1 MTLKEHIDDIC
12 YNLAKQ
18 VYSSEAL
25 VSEGIVRR
33 ILEALEWPRFNPQ
46 VVIPEYP
53 VDGGRVDFALCH
65 PPSKPLV
72 FIEVKPVGK
81 SGGAEKQLFE
91 YAFHKGVPV
100 VILTDGKEWHFFH
113 PSGQG
118 EYNERKVYNVDLTE
132 IDHVESTARLSRYLN
147 YQSICTGEAIKAIE
161 DDYRAV
167 SKQRQTEASLPEA
180 WIRLVQEEDEI
191 LLDVV
196 AEKTESLCG
205 DKPSADQVLKFVKSL
220 VQVES
225 HSKETPLPPIPKK
238 IPSPPI
244 ISSSRFVVTMSDG
257 ERIDYPV
264 AADTF
269 AEVIER
275 LGLKR
280 VEKVNPKLL
289 STSNTYRAFR
299 QRGRYYINV
308 GFSNGQKK
316 NILENLANAL
326 GARLLVESHPKET
339 PTSTNVEE
347 GTKLQKQKPRSR
359 FVVTMPDGERIDRP
373 VAADTFADVIEKL
386 GLAQAEKIE
395 PKHIS
400 TSNTYRNFKRRGQYF
415 IDTNLTNRRKK
426 NILENIAEAL
436 GVPIYVNMVPKN

>member
-1 MTLKEHIDDIC
+1 MTLEEHIDDIRD
-12 YNLAKQ
+12 NLRRK
-18 VYSSEAL
+18 VFTSEAL

-33 ILEALEWPRFNPQ
+33 LLEALEWPRFNPQ
-46 VVIPEYP
+46 IVIPEYP
-53 VDGGRVDFALCH
+53 VEGGRVDFALCH

-132 IDHVESTARLSRYLN
+132 VDHVESTARLSRYLN

-205 DKPSADQVLKFVKSL
+205 NKPSGEQVLKYLNSL
-220 VQVES
+220 VHAES
-225 HSKETPLPPIPKK
+225 RPKEIPLPPIRKK
-238 IPSPPI
+238 IPSPRV

-257 ERIDYPV
+257 ERIDHPV

-269 AEVIER
+269 VETIEK
-275 LGLKR
+275 LGLEQ

-289 STSNTYRAFR
+289 STSNTYRKFR
-299 QRGRYYINV
+299 QRGRYYINID
-308 GFSNGQKK
+308 FTNDKKKTILDNLSNT
-316 NILENLANAL
+316 L
-326 GARLLVESHPKET
+326 GARLLVESHPKGVSASPSQQEPQNSIGKKP
-339 PTSTNVEE
+339 PT
-347 GTKLQKQKPRSR
+347 R
-359 FVVTMPDGERIDRP
+359 FVVTMPDDERIDRP
-373 VAADTFADVIEKL
+373 VAADTFADAIEKL
-386 GLAQAEKIE
+386 GLEQVEKVK
-395 PKHIS
+395 PKLIS
-400 TSNTYRNFKRRGQYF
+400 TSNVYSNFRKRGRYY
-415 IDTNLTNRRKK
+415 ININLNNDQKK
-426 NILENIAEAL
+426 NHLEDIAEAL
-436 GVPIYVNMVPKN
+436 GVRLNVKIVPKN

>member
-1 MTLKEHIDDIC
+1 MTLKEHIDDIR
-12 YNLAKQ
+12 NRLKEGGFKN
-18 VYSSEAL
+18 EAS
-25 VSEGIVRR
+25 VSQGIVLR
-33 ILEALEWPRFNPQ
+33 LLGELDWPSHDTQ

-53 VDGGRVDFALCH
+53 VEGRRVDFALCQ

-81 SGGAEKQLFE
+81 IEGAEKQLFE

-118 EYNERKVYNVDLTE
+118 EYKDRKVYNVDLTE
-132 IDHVESTARLSRYLN
+132 VDHAESTARLSRYLN

-167 SKQRQTEASLPEA
+167 SKQRQAEANLPEA

-205 DKPSADQVLKFVKSL
+205 DKPSTDQVLNFVKSL

-225 HSKETPLPPIPKK
+225 HSKEIPLPPIPKK
-238 IPSPPI
+238 IPRSPK

-257 ERIDYPV
+257 EKIDYSV
-264 AADTF
+264 ASDTF

-289 STSNTYRAFR
+289 STSNTYRVFR
-299 QRGRYYINV
+299 KRGGYYININ
-308 GFSNGQKK
+308 FTNDQKK
-316 NILENLANAL
+316 KILENLANTL
-326 GARLLVESHPKET
+326 GTRLVVESHPK
-339 PTSTNVEE
+339 
-347 GTKLQKQKPRSR
+347 
-359 FVVTMPDGERIDRP
+359 
-373 VAADTFADVIEKL
+373 
-386 GLAQAEKIE
+386 
-395 PKHIS
+395 
-400 TSNTYRNFKRRGQYF
+400 
-415 IDTNLTNRRKK
+415 
-426 NILENIAEAL
+426 
-436 GVPIYVNMVPKN
+436 

>member
-12 YNLAKQ
+12 SNLAKQ

-33 ILEALEWPRFNPQ
+33 LLEALEWPRFNPQ

-53 VDGGRVDFALCH
+53 VEGGRVDFALCH

-100 VILTDGKEWHFFH
+100 VILTDGKEWHLFH

-118 EYNERKVYNVDLTE
+118 EYKERKVYNVDLTE
-132 IDHVESTARLSRYLN
+132 VDRLESTARLSRYLN

-167 SKQRQTEASLPEA
+167 TKQRQTAASLPEA
-180 WIRLVQEEDEI
+180 WIRLVQEADEI
-191 LLDVV
+191 LLELV

-205 DKPSADQVLKFVKSL
+205 DKPSADQVLKFLKSL

-225 HSKETPLPPIPKK
+225 HSKENSHAPIPKK
-238 IPSPPI
+238 IPSSRV

-257 ERIDYPV
+257 ERIDHPV

-269 AEVIER
+269 VEAIEK
-275 LGLKR
+275 LGLER
-280 VEKVNPKLL
+280 VEKVKPKLI
-289 STSNTYRAFR
+289 STSNTYRASR
-299 QRGRYYINV
+299 KRGRYYIDTHFGNV
-308 GFSNGQKK
+308 QKK
-316 NILENLANAL
+316 IILEN
-326 GARLLVESHPKET
+326 T
-339 PTSTNVEE
+339 
-347 GTKLQKQKPRSR
+347 
-359 FVVTMPDGERIDRP
+359 
-373 VAADTFADVIEKL
+373 
-386 GLAQAEKIE
+386 
-395 PKHIS
+395 
-400 TSNTYRNFKRRGQYF
+400 
-415 IDTNLTNRRKK
+415 
-426 NILENIAEAL
+426 AEAL
-436 GVPIYVNMVPKN
+436 GVPLKVETVPSN

>member
-12 YNLAKQ
+12 DNLAKQ

-53 VDGGRVDFALCH
+53 VEGGRVDFALCH

-100 VILTDGKEWHFFH
+100 IILTDGKEWHFFH

-118 EYNERKVYNVDLTE
+118 EYKDRKVYNVDLT
-132 IDHVESTARLSRYLN
+132 DVDRVESTARLSRYLN

-167 SKQRQTEASLPEA
+167 SKQRQAEASLPEA

-205 DKPSADQVLKFVKSL
+205 DKPSTAQVLNFVKSL

-225 HSKETPLPPIPKK
+225 RPKEIPLPPIRTK
-238 IPSPPI
+238 IPNPRV

-257 ERIDYPV
+257 ERIDHPV
-264 AADTF
+264 ATDSFVET
-269 AEVIER
+269 IEK
-275 LGLKR
+275 LGLEQ

-289 STSNTYRAFR
+289 STSNTYRVSR
-299 QRGRYYINV
+299 QKGRYYININ
-308 GFSNGQKK
+308 FTNAQKK
-316 NILENLANAL
+316 KILENLANAL
-326 GARLLVESHPKET
+326 GVRL
-339 PTSTNVEE
+339 NV
-347 GTKLQKQKPRSR
+347 
-359 FVVTMPDGERIDRP
+359 
-373 VAADTFADVIEKL
+373 
-386 GLAQAEKIE
+386 KI
-395 PKHIS
+395 
-400 TSNTYRNFKRRGQYF
+400 
-415 IDTNLTNRRKK
+415 
-426 NILENIAEAL
+426 
-436 GVPIYVNMVPKN
+436 VPKN